1 MGDQPLPSE
10 GNLIGFLGVVLK
22 TDLELSDGSEAQ
34 KAAMIERFK
43 GIKTIGEARDYT
55 EEVYAKA
62 EAAAAREQRAT
73 TNPAPRR
80 LP

>member
-1 MGDQPLPSE
+1 LPSE

-22 TDLELSDGSEAQ
+22 TELELSDGSEAQ
-34 KAAMIERFK
+34 TSDMIKRFK
-43 GIKTIGEARDYT
+43 GIKTTGEARDYI

-62 EAAAAREQRAT
+62 EAAAAREQRPSTEAT
-73 TNPAPRR
+73 PRR